1 MGLAVLKLQKNENNF
16 KLYFRENKNQ
26 CIILALP
33 AWIPIR
39 NPAELPTLDGGEPD
53 LLRVRL
59 KLALKMNEKK
69 YIHSVSFI
77 SNAVN
82 FQPVSNLRFS
92 VVVACVCCLV
102 SKKITDFQR
111 KNKIF
116 DRFI

>member
-1 MGLAVLKLQKNENNF
+1 MPKMKILEAKILAVLKLQKNENNF

-59 KLALKMNEKK
+59 KLALKMNEKNK
-69 YIHSVSFI
+69 YVKKVACILFI
-77 SNAVN
+77 
-82 FQPVSNLRFS
+82 LRFLS
-92 VVVACVCCLV
+92 
-102 SKKITDFQR
+102 
-111 KNKIF
+111 
-116 DRFI
+116 